1 LPSPQLDFLAGI
13 PVRLEKMAFIQD
25 ALEMVANNQVLG
37 VN

>member
-1 LPSPQLDFLAGI
+1 
-13 PVRLEKMAFIQD
+13 VRLEKMAFIQD